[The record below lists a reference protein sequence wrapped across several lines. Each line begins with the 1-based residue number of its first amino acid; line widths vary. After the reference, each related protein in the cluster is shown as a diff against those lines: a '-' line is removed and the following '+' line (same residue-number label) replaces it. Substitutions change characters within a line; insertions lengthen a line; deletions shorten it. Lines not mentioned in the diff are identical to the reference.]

1 MVKLSVNRISVGDP
15 ADPDIYFYNAMD
27 RFFLTEKGNWIKQH
41 SKNITVNQYHD
52 AETFSIVYN
61 VVAEFDDDDY
71 FIYKL
76 KWS

>member
-1 MVKLSVNRISVGDP
+1 
-15 ADPDIYFYNAMD
+15 MD